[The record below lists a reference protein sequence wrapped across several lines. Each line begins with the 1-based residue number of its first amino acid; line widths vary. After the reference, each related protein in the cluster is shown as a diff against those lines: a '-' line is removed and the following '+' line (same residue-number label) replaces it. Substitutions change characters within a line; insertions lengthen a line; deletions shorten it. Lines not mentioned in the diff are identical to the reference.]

1 MVDDRYVASQ
11 GGWRQGLGLSP
22 DQPIPVDYTRRA
34 LGLGPAPPQA
44 PPQPMTPPTSMFPS
58 VGAANRADEPWR
70 ANPAAGAFTSPI
82 RRSGPGAP
90 QVMPSLQPQV
100 QPSLV
105 PQVPSALAPPAP
117 SNATNAISSNVYSQV
132 PNTAPNILS
141 LAPSPPSYGTATPVG
156 PTQASQV
163 PPPSQAVASP
173 SPYPTQQFPTQGR
186 PNYAPQAVA
195 TPPPAQTPP
204 RQPALP
210 SFVGTDPNNPYGNQP
225 IRPIDIPG
233 SNPPALTDP
242 SYQAGVAAA
251 MPSAQITPGSV
262 TPAAATP
269 GAPTPPALPA
279 SGEKVLA
286 GGQRDPRFTPMPTVQ
301 APIPPSRPPGLGTSP
316 SMVKLPQAPMG
327 PMAHVQGPDF
337 LRRFFLAGQPP
348 PTGMSAMIARSPDRL
363 EGDRGGNR

>member
-1 MVDDRYVASQ
+1 MPMADDRYAASMD
-11 GGWRQGLGLSP
+11 WRQRLGLSP

-34 LGLGPAPPQA
+34 LGLGPQA
-44 PPQPMTPPTSMFPS
+44 PQPMAPPAPAGGSMFPS

-70 ANPAAGAFTSPI
+70 ANPAAAAFTSPI

-105 PQVPSALAPPAP
+105 PQVPPTPVPQAP

-141 LAPSPPSYGTATPVG
+141 LAPSPPSYGTATPI
-156 PTQASQV
+156 PTQISSA
-163 PPPSQAVASP
+163 
-173 SPYPTQQFPTQGR
+173 YPTQQFPTQGR

-195 TPPPAQTPP
+195 ANPRIVDNPALDRPPT
-204 RQPALP
+204 QPALP
-210 SFVGTDPNNPYGNQP
+210 SFLGTNPNNPYGNQP
-225 IRPIDIPG
+225 TRPIDVPG
-233 SNPPALTDP
+233 AQPPAFTDP
-242 SYQAGVAAA
+242 SYQAQAGNAV
-251 MPSAQITPGSV
+251 PQITPGSV
-262 TPAAATP
+262 TPAAAT
-269 GAPTPPALPA
+269 PTPPALPA

-286 GGQRDPRFTPMPTVQ
+286 GGQRDDRFTPYPTVQ
-301 APIPPSRPPGLGTSP
+301 APMPPSRPAGFGVAPIPPSRPPGLGAA
-316 SMVKLPQAPMG
+316 PQTPMG
-327 PMAHVQGPDF
+327 PIAHVQGPDF

-348 PTGMSAMIARSPDRL
+348 PTGMSAMVARSPDRL